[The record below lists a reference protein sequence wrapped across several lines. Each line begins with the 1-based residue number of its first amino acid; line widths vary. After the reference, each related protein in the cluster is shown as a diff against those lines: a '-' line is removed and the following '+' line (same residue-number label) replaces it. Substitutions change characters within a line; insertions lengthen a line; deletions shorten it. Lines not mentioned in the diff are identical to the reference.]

1 MARWTIDATGPLFE
15 KDVRK
20 TVRANMQTALM
31 AAAEEGR
38 EIVQA
43 QLTPGHGYLTGRL
56 SEHIIATNKSRS
68 GTPWALSAVTRSRLY
83 ETMGADSYTTRIEAK
98 YGMFRAARGALRMLN
113 KLLQANYTKGL
124 E

>member
-1 MARWTIDATGPLFE
+1 MARWTIDATGPLFQRDV
-15 KDVRK
+15 KKKVRK
-20 TVRANMQTALM
+20 NMQDALM

-56 SEHIIATNKSRS
+56 SEHIVATNKSIS
-68 GTPWALSAVTRSRLY
+68 GHPWALSAVTRSRLF
-83 ETMGADSYTTRIEAK
+83 EEMGRDSYTSTIERK
-98 YGMFRAARGALRMLN
+98 FHMFRAARGAVRMAA
-113 KLLQANYTKGL
+113 KLIQANYTKGL